1 MASKKITS
9 IHDLLEQY
17 NERIINQ
24 RDKGTSFER
33 LMKSYLELDPLYQDQ
48 FKTVYLWSEWPHK
61 TTGQDYGIDLV
72 AEGLDGEFT
81 AIQCKFYAATYQVQK
96 KDIDSFFNESGKTFT
111 VDGKKRSFA
120 RRIIISTSDNWSEPA
135 EKSLHGQTIPVSRI
149 HVRELEQSPIDWSK
163 FSLDKP
169 EKLSLKEKKKL
180 RPHQQEAIDKV
191 IAGFKEGDRG
201 KLIMACG
208 TGKTFTALKLAEKVT
223 KKEGLVLFLVPSIS
237 LLSQTLREWTAESE
251 TPFHAFAVCSD
262 SKVGKHSEDISKHD
276 LSIPASTD
284 TTSLIKGLERVK
296 KDKKMTV
303 IFSTYQSID
312 VVSQAQKK
320 GLPEFDLIICDEAHR
335 TTGVTLVDKEESH
348 FVKVHEQKFIKGKK
362 RIYMTATPRIFGDA
376 AKTKADEAGAELCS
390 MDDVS
395 LYGPEF
401 HRLGFG
407 KAVSEHLLTDY
418 KVLVLA
424 IDESIIDP
432 KFQKRFA
439 DENQE
444 IQLEDIAKII
454 GCWNG
459 LSKLFV
465 GEEAE
470 VEDRLPMKRAVAFA
484 RAIKDSKQIAS
495 VFQNV
500 VQEYIKKNPQLDN
513 VLNCELAHVDG
524 TFNVLDRNAKL
535 DWLKEEAPENT
546 CRILT
551 NARCLSEGV
560 DVPALDAVLFLN
572 PRDSMVDVVQS
583 VGRIMRKAEG
593 KKYGYV
599 ILPIGIPEGVPPD
612 EALKDNKKY
621 KVVWQVLQALRAHDD
636 RFDAEI
642 NKIDLNK
649 NKSSMIQVIGVGNGE
664 GEEGGDGKKNNQPQ
678 QLAFNLPEIE
688 EWKDAIYAKIVLKC
702 GSRPYWENWAAD
714 VAKIAEKHT
723 KQIQKLLKS
732 DDPKP
737 KKAFEKFLNGIRKNL
752 NPSISETDAIEML
765 SQQLITKPVF
775 DALFE
780 HYKFTEMNPVSQ
792 SMQSVLKVFEA
803 GTMKEDAATLKSFYD
818 SVRMRV
824 RGINN
829 AEARQRVIKELY
841 DRFFNVAFK
850 KMSERLGIVYTPI
863 EVVDFIIQSV
873 EDVMQAEFGKSL
885 SDEGVHIL
893 DPFTGTGTF
902 IVRLL
907 QSGIIKPQDLKR
919 KFESEI
925 HANEIVL
932 LAYYIASVNIEE
944 TYHELTGGEYK
955 PFEGAVLTDTLQ
967 LNEEPAQGSLESA
980 LPENHRRAENQKKK
994 QISIVISNPPYSV
1007 GQTDGNDNN
1016 QNLDYPIVD
1025 QRIADTY
1032 AKSSEAT
1039 LQRNLYDSY
1048 IRSFRWASDRI
1059 GDQGIVGLV
1068 TNGSF
1073 IDSNSADGLRKCLS
1087 NEFAK
1092 IYCFN
1097 LRGNARTQGEDRRK
1111 EKGNVFGEG
1120 SRTPVAITILVKSKK
1135 AISSAE
1141 VYYHDIGDYLT
1152 RDEKL
1157 GIISNF
1163 KTVKN
1168 VPWTGIVPNA
1178 DSDWINHRSP
1188 EFEGFF
1194 SLGDKKERGQSIF
1207 DTYSSGVSTNRDAW
1221 AYNFSADDLSKNM
1234 KATIQFYC
1242 KEKDRISKIV
1252 TERKS
1257 SAALQKVDKLVDS
1270 DPKKISWTR
1279 GLKQTLVRGEH
1290 YSFSMG
1296 MVVESVYRPF
1306 IKEWLYFSKT
1316 FNEVLGQMK
1325 RIYPTGHSKNLTI
1338 MIKGRH
1344 SGHGHLALITDRIS
1358 SLQPDGGQ
1366 QCFPLYCYEVPSE
1379 NETGNL
1385 FYASAKPDKD
1395 GYIKRDAITDF
1406 ALEVFQKNYGDR
1418 KISKE
1423 DLFYY
1428 IYGLLH
1434 SPTYRSKYQNDL
1446 KKMLPRIPFAKD
1458 FWGYSKKGR
1467 ELAEIH
1473 LNYESIEP
1481 FELKEEIK
1489 ESSPKKVKELYRV
1502 NESGMKFP
1510 KVKKEEDRTTI
1521 IFNQFVT
1528 LRGIPESAYEYVVN
1542 GKPAIEWIMER
1553 YAVTTDKDSG
1563 IKNDPNEWSDD
1574 PRYIVDLVKRIVRVS
1589 IETNRIVSELPKFEL
1604 FEEKKS

>member
-1 MASKKITS
+1 MVSHKITS

-17 NERIINQ
+17 NERIVNQ

-48 FKTVYLWSEWPHK
+48 FKTVYLWGEWPHK

-72 AEGLDGEFT
+72 AEGLDGDFT

-96 KDIDSFFNESGKTFT
+96 KDIDSFFNESGKTFV

-223 KKEGLVLFLVPSIS
+223 KKDGLVLFLVPSIS

-251 TPFHAFAVCSD
+251 SPFHAFAVCSD
-262 SKVGKHSEDISKHD
+262 SKVGKHNEDISKHD

-284 TTSLIKGLERVK
+284 TTSLIKGIERVK

-320 GLPEFDLIICDEAHR
+320 GLPEFDLIVCDEAHR

-459 LSKLFV
+459 LSKRFV
-465 GEEAE
+465 GEEAA
-470 VEDRLPMKRAVAFA
+470 VEDRIPMKRAVAFA

-513 VLNCELAHVDG
+513 ILNCELAHVDG

-535 DWLKEEAPENT
+535 DWLKEDAPENT

-599 ILPIGIPEGVPPD
+599 ILPIGIPAGVPPD

-664 GEEGGDGKKNNQPQ
+664 NEEGKGNSNQPQ

-723 KQIQKLLKS
+723 KQIQNLLKS

-737 KKAFEKFLNGIRKNL
+737 KNAFEKFLNGIRRNL

-803 GTMKEDAATLKSFYD
+803 GILKEDAVTLKSFYE

-873 EDVMQAEFGKSL
+873 EDVMQAELGLSL

-919 KFESEI
+919 KFEGEI

-932 LAYYIASVNIEE
+932 LAYYIASLNIEE
-944 TYHELTGGEYK
+944 TYHELTGEDYK
-955 PFEGAVLTDTLQ
+955 PFEGAVLTDTFQ
-967 LNEEPAQGSLESA
+967 LSEAPMQGNFDTA
-980 LPENHRRAENQKKK
+980 LPENHKRVERQKREK
-994 QISIVISNPPYSV
+994 ISVIISNPPYSV
-1007 GQTDGNDNN
+1007 GQTDANDNN
-1016 QNLDYPIVD
+1016 QNLEYAELDKKIRD
-1025 QRIADTY
+1025 SY
-1032 AKSSEAT
+1032 AKESSAT
-1039 LQRNLYDSY
+1039 LKNSLYDSY
-1048 IRSFRWASDRI
+1048 IRGIKWASERI
-1059 GDQGIVGLV
+1059 GENGIIGYV
-1068 TNGSF
+1068 TNGAF

-1087 NEFAK
+1087 KEFSK

-1097 LRGNARTQGEDRRK
+1097 LRGNQRTSGDLSRREGGK
-1111 EKGNVFGEG
+1111 IFGSG
-1120 SRTPVAITILVKSKK
+1120 SRTPVAITIFIKSQ
-1135 AISSAE
+1135 ASSGNSE
-1141 VYYHDIGDYLT
+1141 IYYKDIGDYLS
-1152 RDEKL
+1152 REEKL
-1157 GIISNF
+1157 KIVTEF
-1163 KTVKN
+1163 KSVKSI
-1168 VPWTGIVPNA
+1168 PWIRLIPNS
-1178 DSDWINHRSP
+1178 DGDWINQRSP
-1188 EFEGFF
+1188 EFEGFM
-1194 SLGDKKERGQSIF
+1194 SLSSSDSPNYIFGKQSA
-1207 DTYSSGVSTNRDAW
+1207 GVKTNRDAW
-1221 AYNFSADDLSKNM
+1221 VYRYDEKSLLESVKNQINFYNEQLDKFRSACSKLPAN
-1234 KATIQFYC
+1234 KWPRVEDF
-1242 KEKDRISKIV
+1242 
-1252 TERKS
+1252 
-1257 SAALQKVDKLVDS
+1257 VDS
-1270 DPKKISWTR
+1270 NKTKISWSSTLLPHIKR
-1279 GLKQTLVRGEH
+1279 GREARFSKSHLSVSLYRPYVRQFH
-1290 YSFSMG
+1290 YSDRMFNDRPGHWNSLFPT
-1296 MVVESVYRPF
+1296 ERHKNIFISV
-1306 IKEWLYFSKT
+1306 
-1316 FNEVLGQMK
+1316 
-1325 RIYPTGHSKNLTI
+1325 TGV
-1338 MIKGRH
+1338 G
-1344 SGHGHLALITDRIS
+1344 S
-1358 SLQPDGGQ
+1358 SLNFSCLVSDTKPDYELISKG
-1366 QCFPLYCYEVPSE
+1366 QCFPLYYYEKQGGDE
-1379 NETGNL
+1379 NGDL
-1385 FYASAKPDKD
+1385 FRTKGVSDKD
-1395 GYIKRDAITDF
+1395 GYVKYEAISDV
-1406 ALEVFQKNYGDR
+1406 ALDR
-1418 KISKE
+1418 FLSVYSEKHITKE
-1423 DLFYY
+1423 DVFYY

-1434 SPTYRSKYQNDL
+1434 SPTYKSKYQNDL
-1446 KKMLPRIPFAKD
+1446 KKMLPRIPFAND

-1467 ELAEIH
+1467 ELAEVH

-1481 FELKEEIK
+1481 FNLTEEIK
-1489 ESSPKKVKELYRV
+1489 NGAPKKAKELYRV
-1502 NESGMKFP
+1502 NEAGMKFP
-1510 KVKKEEDRTTI
+1510 KVKKQEDRTTI

-1528 LRGIPESAYEYVVN
+1528 LKGIPESAYEYVVN
-1542 GKPAIEWIMER
+1542 GKSAIEWIMER

-1563 IKNDPNEWSDD
+1563 INNDPNEWSDD

-1589 IETNRIVSELPKFEL
+1589 LETNRIVSELPKFEL
-1604 FEEKKS
+1604 IEEKKS

>member
-1 MASKKITS
+1 MVSAKITS

-17 NERIINQ
+17 NDRIVNQ

-48 FKTVYLWSEWPHK
+48 FKKVYLWGEWPHK

-81 AIQCKFYAATYQVQK
+81 AIQCKFYAASYQVQK

-135 EKSLHGQTIPVSRI
+135 EKSLQGQTIPVSRI

-180 RPHQQEAIDKV
+180 RPHQQEAIGKV

-223 KKEGLVLFLVPSIS
+223 KKEGLILFLVPSIS
-237 LLSQTLREWTAESE
+237 LLSQTLREWSAESE

-284 TTSLIKGLERVK
+284 ATSLIKGLERVK

-599 ILPIGIPEGVPPD
+599 ILPIGIPAGVPPD

-664 GEEGGDGKKNNQPQ
+664 REAGEGKSNQPQ

-737 KKAFEKFLNGIRKNL
+737 KKTFEKFLNGIRKNL

-919 KFESEI
+919 KFASEI

-955 PFEGAVLTDTLQ
+955 PFEGAVLADTFQ
-967 LNEEPAQGSLESA
+967 LTEAPMQGSFDAA
-980 LPENHRRAENQKKK
+980 LPEIHRRVESQKKK
-994 QISIVISNPPYSV
+994 KISVVISNPPYSV
-1007 GQTDGNDNN
+1007 GQTDANDNN
-1016 QNLDYPIVD
+1016 QNLEYPELDSKI
-1025 QRIADTY
+1025 RKSY
-1032 AKSSEAT
+1032 AEESKAT
-1039 LQRNLYDSY
+1039 NKNSLYDSY
-1048 IRSFRWASDRI
+1048 IRGIKWASERI
-1059 GDQGIVGLV
+1059 ADEGVIGFV

-1073 IDSNSADGLRKCLS
+1073 IDSNAADGLRKCLGK
-1087 NEFAK
+1087 EFSK

-1097 LRGNARTQGEDRRK
+1097 LRGNARASGEERRK

-1120 SRTPVAITILVKSKK
+1120 SRTPVAITLLLKSRSNNKSGE
-1135 AISSAE
+1135 IF
-1141 VYYHDIGDYLT
+1141 YYDIGDYLSQS
-1152 RDEKL
+1152 EKL
-1157 GIISNF
+1157 KIVSSF
-1163 KTVKN
+1163 KSIRTIPWVK
-1168 VPWTGIVPNA
+1168 IQPNQ
-1178 DSDWINHRSP
+1178 DGDWINQRTP
-1188 EFEGFF
+1188 EFETF
-1194 SLGDKKERGQSIF
+1194 LSIGEKTEGSARSVF
-1207 DTYSSGVSTNRDAW
+1207 GIYSAGVKTNRDSW
-1221 AYNFSADDLSKNM
+1221 CYNFSAKELGSVM
-1234 KATIQFYC
+1234 SRMIAFYNS
-1242 KEKDRISKIV
+1242 EVSRFESISRTQNAGID
-1252 TERKS
+1252 
-1257 SAALQKVDKLVDS
+1257 VDEFVNN
-1270 DPKKISWTR
+1270 DPQKISWNR
-1279 GLKQTLVRGEH
+1279 SLKADLGRFRK
-1290 YSFSMG
+1290 FSYQE
-1296 MVVESVYRPF
+1296 ESVFTSTYRPYCATN
-1306 IKEWLYFSKT
+1306 LYMNKH
-1316 FNEVLGQMK
+1316 FNDMTY
-1325 RIYPTGHSKNLTI
+1325 RIPKLFPTP
-1338 MIKGRH
+1338 RH
-1344 SGHGHLALITDRIS
+1344 SNIVFSVTGLGITKPFSLLISKRVPDVQLLAN
-1358 SLQPDGGQ
+1358 G
-1366 QCFPLYCYEVPSE
+1366 QCFPLYFYEQAE
-1379 NETGNL
+1379 EHETADMFSDSL
-1385 FYASAKPDKD
+1385 ITDED
-1395 GYIKRDAITDF
+1395 GYIKRHAITDF
-1406 ALEVFQKNYGDR
+1406 ALTKFQAAYSDK
-1418 KISKE
+1418 KVSKE
-1423 DLFYY
+1423 EIFYY

-1434 SPTYRSKYQNDL
+1434 SPIYRSKYQNDL

-1467 ELAEIH
+1467 ELAEVH

-1481 FELKEEIK
+1481 FNLTEEIK
-1489 ESSPKKVKELYRV
+1489 EGAPKKAKELYRV
-1502 NESGMKFP
+1502 NEAGMKFP
-1510 KVKKEEDRTTI
+1510 KAKKEEDRTTI

-1528 LRGIPESAYEYVVN
+1528 LKGIPESAYEYVVN

-1553 YAVTTDKDSG
+1553 YAVTTDRDSG

-1589 IETNRIVSELPKFEL
+1589 LETNRIVSELPKFEL
-1604 FEEKKS
+1604 IEEKKP

>member
-1 MASKKITS
+1 MASKKINS

-17 NERIINQ
+17 NDRIINQ

-48 FKTVYLWSEWPHK
+48 FKAVYLWTEWPHK

-72 AEGLDGEFT
+72 AESHDGEFT
-81 AIQCKFYAATYQVQK
+81 AIQCKFYAASYQVQK
-96 KDIDSFFNESGKTFT
+96 KDIDSFFNESGKTFS
-111 VDGKKRSFA
+111 VGGKKKSFG

-135 EKSLHGQTIPVSRI
+135 EKSLHGQTIPVTRI

-180 RPHQQEAIDKV
+180 RPHQKEAIDKV
-191 IAGFKEGDRG
+191 IAGFKNHDRG

-208 TGKTFTALKLAEKVT
+208 TGKTFTALKLAERVAKNDGV
-223 KKEGLVLFLVPSIS
+223 VLFLVPSIS

-251 TPFHAFAVCSD
+251 SPFHAFAVCSD

-284 TTSLIKGLERVK
+284 TSSLIKGLERVK
-296 KDKKMTV
+296 KDQRMTV

-320 GLPEFDLIICDEAHR
+320 GLPEFDVIICDEAHR
-335 TTGVTLVDKEESH
+335 TTGVTLANKEESH

-362 RIYMTATPRIFGDA
+362 RLYMTATPRIFGDA

-390 MDDVS
+390 MDDVA

-459 LSKLFV
+459 LSKRFV
-465 GEEAE
+465 GEEAA
-470 VEDRLPMKRAVAFA
+470 VEDKIPMKRAVAFA

-500 VQEYIKKNPQLDN
+500 VQEYIKKNPLLEN
-513 VLNCELAHVDG
+513 ILNCELAHVDG

-535 DWLKEEAPENT
+535 DWLKEDAPDNT

-599 ILPIGIPEGVPPD
+599 ILPIGIPAGVPPD

-642 NKIDLNK
+642 NKIELNK
-649 NKSSMIQVIGVGNGE
+649 NRSSMIQVIGVGSGE
-664 GEEGGDGKKNNQPQ
+664 GEDREGKQSKQPH

-714 VAKIAEKHT
+714 VAKIAERHA
-723 KQIQKLLKS
+723 KQIQTILKS

-737 KKAFEKFLNGIRKNL
+737 KKAFDKFLNGIRKNL

-803 GTMKEDAATLKSFYD
+803 GTVKEDAATLKSFYD

-873 EDVMQAEFGKSL
+873 EDLMQTEFRKSL

-907 QSGIIKPQDLKR
+907 QSGILKPKDLRR

-944 TYHELTGGEYK
+944 TYHDITAGTYK
-955 PFEGAVLTDTLQ
+955 TFDGAVLTDTFQ
-967 LNEEPAQGSLESA
+967 LTESPAQGSFAPA
-980 LPENHRRAENQKKK
+980 LPENHERIEQQKRQK
-994 QISIVISNPPYSV
+994 ISVIIGNPPYSV
-1007 GQTDGNDNN
+1007 GQGDANSNN
-1016 QNLDYPIVD
+1016 QNLDYPALDEKIRDSYVK
-1025 QRIADTY
+1025 AST
-1032 AKSSEAT
+1032 AALKNS
-1039 LQRNLYDSY
+1039 LYDSY
-1048 IRSFRWASDRI
+1048 IRSVKWASERVGDEGVI
-1059 GDQGIVGLV
+1059 GFVI
-1068 TNGSF
+1068 NGSF
-1073 IDSNSADGLRKCLS
+1073 IDSDAADGMRKCLAE
-1087 NEFAK
+1087 EFSK
-1092 IYCFN
+1092 IYFFN
-1097 LRGNARTQGEDRRK
+1097 LRGNQRTSGEISRQEGGK
-1111 EKGNVFGEG
+1111 IFGSG
-1120 SRTPVAITILVKSKK
+1120 SRTQVAIVLLIKSGRHIGL
-1135 AISSAE
+1135 AD
-1141 VYYHDIGDYLT
+1141 VYYHDIGDYLS
-1152 RDEKL
+1152 REEKL
-1157 GIISNF
+1157 KIISEF
-1163 KTVKN
+1163 KSFKN
-1168 VPWTGIVPNA
+1168 IPWINITPNNA
-1178 DSDWINHRSP
+1178 GDWINQRSP
-1188 EFEGFF
+1188 EFEGFHMMSQKGDNSRSIF
-1194 SLGDKKERGQSIF
+1194 SL
-1207 DTYSSGVSTNRDAW
+1207 YSSGVKTNRDAW
-1221 AYNFSADDLSKNM
+1221 AYSFSQAGLNANM
-1234 KATIQFYC
+1234 RKMIATYN
-1242 KEKDRISKIV
+1242 S
-1252 TERKS
+1252 ERERYT
-1257 SAALQKVDKLVDS
+1257 ALCRGNDKRRWPQPERVITS
-1270 DPKKISWTR
+1270 DHRSISWS
-1279 GLKQTLVRGEH
+1279 GDLVEALVRGEVGE
-1290 YSFSMG
+1290 YTNQAIRDCQ
-1296 MVVESVYRPF
+1296 YRPF
-1306 IKEWLYFSKT
+1306 SKMNLYYDPLFNNRRGQIPKLFPTPRHQNVLICVGGVVERKGFSVLAT
-1316 FNEVLGQMK
+1316 SEVPDVHLLD
-1325 RIYPTGHSKNLTI
+1325 TG
-1338 MIKGRH
+1338 
-1344 SGHGHLALITDRIS
+1344 
-1358 SLQPDGGQ
+1358 
-1366 QCFPLYCYEVPSE
+1366 QCFPLYLYEKPKKGE
-1379 NETGNL
+1379 NL
-1385 FYASAKPDKD
+1385 DLLLSDLKPDSD
-1395 GYIKRDAITDF
+1395 GYVKYDAITNF
-1406 ALEVFQKNYGDR
+1406 ALQEFRTTYGDQM
-1418 KISKE
+1418 ITKE
-1423 DLFYY
+1423 DIFYY
-1428 IYGLLH
+1428 VYGLLH
-1434 SPTYRSKYQNDL
+1434 SSTYRNRYQHDL
-1446 KKMLPRIPFAKD
+1446 KKMLPRIPMVQN
-1458 FWGYSKKGR
+1458 FWAYSSKGR
-1467 ELAEIH
+1467 ELANLHIS
-1473 LNYESIEP
+1473 YESVEP
-1481 FELKEEIK
+1481 FELDEEIK
-1489 ESSPKKVKELYRV
+1489 EGSPKKVKELYRV
-1502 NESGMKFP
+1502 NEAGMKFP
-1510 KVKKEEDRTTI
+1510 KVKKQEDRTTI
-1521 IFNQFVT
+1521 ILNQFVT
-1528 LRGIPESAYEYVVN
+1528 LKGIPESAYDYVVN

-1563 IKNDPNEWSDD
+1563 IRNDPNEWSDD

-1589 IETNRIVSELPKFEL
+1589 LETNRLVSELPKFEL
-1604 FEEKKS
+1604 LEDKRS

>member
-1 MASKKITS
+1 MTSKKTNS
-9 IHDLLEQY
+9 IHELLDQY
-17 NERIINQ
+17 SARITNN
-24 RDKGTSFER
+24 RDKGTIFER

-48 FKTVYLWSEWPHK
+48 FKTVYLWREWPHK
-61 TTGQDYGIDLV
+61 ITSQDYGIDLV

-111 VDGKKRSFA
+111 VNGKKKSFV

-284 TTSLIKGLERVK
+284 TTSLIKGFGRVK

-303 IFSTYQSID
+303 IFSTYQSIN

-320 GLPEFDLIICDEAHR
+320 GLPEFDLIVCDEAHR

-362 RIYMTATPRIFGDA
+362 RIYMTATPRIFADA
-376 AKTKADEAGAELCS
+376 VKTKADEAGAELCS
-390 MDDVS
+390 MDDTS

-484 RAIKDSKQIAS
+484 RAIKDSKQIVS

-535 DWLKEEAPENT
+535 DWLKEETLENT

-599 ILPIGIPEGVPPD
+599 ILPIGIPAGVPPD

-664 GEEGGDGKKNNQPQ
+664 EGGDSKKNNQPQ

-732 DDPKP
+732 DDIKP

-803 GTMKEDAATLKSFYD
+803 GTMKEDAATLKSFYE

-919 KFESEI
+919 KFASEI

-944 TYHELTGGEYK
+944 TYHELTGEEYK
-955 PFEGAVLTDTLQ
+955 PFEGAVLTDTFQ
-967 LNEEPAQGSLESA
+967 LNEVPVQGA
-980 LPENHRRAENQKKK
+980 LDVSMPENNARIERQKS
-994 QISIVISNPPYSV
+994 QSMTIVISNPPYFSK
-1007 GQTDGNDNN
+1007 QDSQNDDNSSLDYI
-1016 QNLDYPIVD
+1016 NLDGLID
-1025 QRIADTY
+1025 SHY
-1032 AKSSEAT
+1032 AKDSTASNKK
-1039 LQRNLYDSY
+1039 NLYDSY
-1048 IRSFRWASDRI
+1048 IRAIRWATERVEKNGVI
-1059 GDQGIVGLV
+1059 GFI
-1068 TNGSF
+1068 TNASF
-1073 IDSNSADGLRKCLS
+1073 LTANNMDGLRLS
-1087 NEFAK
+1087 LSKEFSK
-1092 IYCFN
+1092 IYCIN
-1097 LRGNARTQGEDRRK
+1097 LRGDQRTSGELSKREGGK
-1111 EKGNVFGEG
+1111 IFGSG
-1120 SRTPVAITILVKSKK
+1120 SRTPAAITLFVKRDHSNGPCE
-1135 AISSAE
+1135 IF
-1141 VYYHDIGDYLT
+1141 YHDIGEYLS
-1152 RDEKL
+1152 REGKL
-1157 GIISNF
+1157 QIISNF
-1163 KTVKN
+1163 GSIKSVN
-1168 VPWTGIVPNA
+1168 WNRIEPN
-1178 DSDWINHRSP
+1178 SSGDWLNQRD
-1188 EFEGFF
+1188 EGFSEF
-1194 SLGDKKERGQSIF
+1194 LPVSAEQSEHEIFALRSLGVG
-1207 DTYSSGVSTNRDAW
+1207 TNRDAW
-1221 AYNFSADDLSKNM
+1221 AYSFGLNSLIEKMSKMTDAYNLEVKKIKAEKRRGKTLDDETVK
-1234 KATIQFYC
+1234 
-1242 KEKDRISKIV
+1242 
-1252 TERKS
+1252 
-1257 SAALQKVDKLVDS
+1257 KLVTLD
-1270 DPKKISWTR
+1270 KKLISWSSSLLQDAR
-1279 GLKQTLVRGEH
+1279 REKIAI
-1290 YSFSMG
+1290 FD
-1296 MVVESVYRPF
+1296 ESRITQALYRPF
-1306 IKEWLYFSKT
+1306 TKEHLYFDELMNHRT
-1316 FNEVLGQMK
+1316 GQMFK
-1325 RIYPTGHSKNLTI
+1325 IKPTPNHENYLIAVTGIGAKQPFS
-1338 MIKGRH
+1338 
-1344 SGHGHLALITDRIS
+1344 ALMCNSITD
-1358 SLQPDGGQ
+1358 LQLLGNGQ
-1366 QCFPLYCYEVPSE
+1366 CLPLYTYEPVGDHQ
-1379 NETGNL
+1379 NVDL
-1385 FYASAKPDKD
+1385 FEDQNCP
-1395 GYIKRDAITDF
+1395 IKSGFRRHQTITDF
-1406 ALEVFQKNYGDR
+1406 SLNSFRRVYVDE

-1423 DLFYY
+1423 HIFYY

-1434 SPTYRSKYQNDL
+1434 SPTYRSMYQNDL

-1467 ELAEIH
+1467 ELASIH
-1473 LNYESIEP
+1473 LNYESIQP
-1481 FELKEEIK
+1481 FELIEEIK
-1489 ESSPKKVKELYRV
+1489 EGAPKKANELYRV
-1502 NESGMKFP
+1502 NEAGMKFP
-1510 KVKKEEDRTTI
+1510 KVKKQEDRTTV

-1528 LRGIPESAYEYVVN
+1528 LKGIPESAYEYVVN

-1563 IKNDPNEWSDD
+1563 IKNDPNEWSDE
-1574 PRYIVDLVKRIVRVS
+1574 PRYIVDLVKRIVCVS
-1589 IETNRIVSELPKFEL
+1589 LETNRIVSELPKFEL
-1604 FEEKKS
+1604 IEEKKS

>member
-17 NERIINQ
+17 NERIVNQ

-191 IAGFKEGDRG
+191 IAGFKEDDRG

-223 KKEGLVLFLVPSIS
+223 KKKEGLVLFLVPSIS

-284 TTSLIKGLERVK
+284 TTSLIRGLERVK

-599 ILPIGIPEGVPPD
+599 ILPIGIPAGVPPD

-664 GEEGGDGKKNNQPQ
+664 GEDGGDGKKNNQPQ

-919 KFESEI
+919 KFASEI

-955 PFEGAVLTDTLQ
+955 PFEGTVLTDTFQ
-967 LNEEPAQGSLESA
+967 LNEVPMQGSFDAA
-980 LPENHRRAENQKKK
+980 LPEIHRRVESQKKK
-994 QISIVISNPPYSV
+994 EISVVISNPPYSA
-1007 GQTDGNDNN
+1007 GQTDANDNN
-1016 QNLDYPIVD
+1016 QNLEYPELDSKI
-1025 QRIADTY
+1025 RKSY
-1032 AKSSEAT
+1032 AEESKAT
-1039 LQRNLYDSY
+1039 NKNSLYDSY
-1048 IRSFRWASDRI
+1048 IRGIKWASDRI
-1059 GDQGIVGLV
+1059 ADEGVIGFV

-1073 IDSNSADGLRKCLS
+1073 IDSNAADGLRKCLGK
-1087 NEFAK
+1087 EFSK

-1097 LRGNARTQGEDRRK
+1097 LRGNARTSGEDRRK

-1120 SRTPVAITILVKSKK
+1120 SRTPVAITIFIKSKSVDSNSE
-1135 AISSAE
+1135 I
-1141 VYYHDIGDYLT
+1141 YYHDIGDYLS
-1152 RDEKL
+1152 REEKL
-1157 GIISNF
+1157 RIVSEF
-1163 KTVKN
+1163 KSIKSI
-1168 VPWTGIVPNA
+1168 PWIRLAPNS
-1178 DSDWINHRSP
+1178 DGDWINQRNP
-1188 EFEGFF
+1188 EFDRFLN
-1194 SLGDKKERGQSIF
+1194 LGDKDSSQNDSIF
-1207 DTYSSGVSTNRDAW
+1207 CLYTRGVQTSCDAWVFNYSYKSLIENMSAFISFFNGERSRYSS
-1221 AYNFSADDLSKNM
+1221 SKS
-1234 KATIQFYC
+1234 
-1242 KEKDRISKIV
+1242 R
-1252 TERKS
+1252 
-1257 SAALQKVDKLVDS
+1257 ALPEDFVDKN
-1270 DPKKISWTR
+1270 PKKISWNRELFKEIAKNREITFDKKNIR
-1279 GLKQTLVRGEH
+1279 T
-1290 YSFSMG
+1290 SA
-1296 MVVESVYRPF
+1296 YRPF
-1306 IKEWLYFSKT
+1306 TKMHLYFQNKVNNMIYLLAQVFPTSKTKNLYFS
-1316 FNEVLGQMK
+1316 
-1325 RIYPTGHSKNLTI
+1325 ITGIGSAKPF
-1338 MIKGRH
+1338 
-1344 SGHGHLALITDRIS
+1344 SCLISDT
-1358 SLQPDGGQ
+1358 QPDLELISKG
-1366 QCFPLYCYEVPSE
+1366 QCFPLFFFEKP
-1379 NETGNL
+1379 ETGET
-1385 FYASAKPDKD
+1385 PDFFRSTATADID
-1395 GYIKRDAITDF
+1395 GYIKRDSINDL
-1406 ALEVFQKNYGDR
+1406 ALDQFQATYADK

-1423 DLFYY
+1423 DIFYY

-1467 ELAEIH
+1467 ELADIH

-1481 FELKEEIK
+1481 FDLIEEIK
-1489 ESSPKKVKELYRV
+1489 EGSPQKAKDLYRV
-1502 NESGMKFP
+1502 NEAGMKFP
-1510 KVKKEEDRTTI
+1510 KVKKEEDRTSI
-1521 IFNQFVT
+1521 IFNQFLT
-1528 LRGIPESAYEYVVN
+1528 LKGIPDSAYEYVVN
-1542 GKPAIEWIMER
+1542 GKSAIEWIMER

-1589 IETNRIVSELPKFEL
+1589 LETNRIVSELPKFEL
-1604 FEEKKS
+1604 IEEKKS

>member
-17 NERIINQ
+17 NERIVNQ

-81 AIQCKFYAATYQVQK
+81 AIQCKFYAPTYQVQK

-111 VDGKKRSFA
+111 VNGKKRSFA

-599 ILPIGIPEGVPPD
+599 ILPIGIPAGVPPD

-649 NKSSMIQVIGVGNGE
+649 NKSSMIQVIGVGNGD
-664 GEEGGDGKKNNQPQ
+664 GEEGGDGKKNSQPQ

-919 KFESEI
+919 KFASEI

-955 PFEGAVLTDTLQ
+955 PFEGTVLTDTFQ
-967 LNEEPAQGSLESA
+967 LNEAPMQGSFDAA
-980 LPENHRRAENQKKK
+980 LPEIHLRVESQKKK
-994 QISIVISNPPYSV
+994 KISVVISNPPYSV
-1007 GQTDGNDNN
+1007 GQTDANDNN
-1016 QNLDYPIVD
+1016 QNLEYPELDSKI
-1025 QRIADTY
+1025 RKSY
-1032 AKSSEAT
+1032 AEESKAT
-1039 LQRNLYDSY
+1039 NKNSLYDSY
-1048 IRSFRWASDRI
+1048 IRGIKWASERI
-1059 GDQGIVGLV
+1059 ADEGVIGFV

-1073 IDSNSADGLRKCLS
+1073 IDSNAADGLRKCLGR
-1087 NEFAK
+1087 EFSK

-1097 LRGNARTQGEDRRK
+1097 LRGNARTSGEERRK

-1120 SRTPVAITILVKSKK
+1120 SRTPVAITILIKNKSTNSN
-1135 AISSAE
+1135 ADI
-1141 VYYHDIGDYLT
+1141 YYHDIGDYLS
-1152 RDEKL
+1152 REEKL
-1157 GIISNF
+1157 RVVSGF
-1163 KTVKN
+1163 KSTASM
-1168 VPWTGIVPNA
+1168 PWRKLQPNENG
-1178 DSDWINHRSP
+1178 DWINQRNQ
-1188 EFEGFF
+1188 EFDAFIPI
-1194 SLGDKKERGQSIF
+1194 GDKASDNEAEVFK
-1207 DTYSSGVSTNRDAW
+1207 TYSRGVSTSRDAW
-1221 AYNFSADDLSKNM
+1221 CYNFSATSLKVSISQ
-1234 KATIQFYC
+1234 TIQFYNSEVTRLTQQM
-1242 KEKDRISKIV
+1242 KKAKAKIDLD
-1252 TERKS
+1252 EF
-1257 SAALQKVDKLVDS
+1257 VDN
-1270 DPKKISWTR
+1270 DPKKISWNR
-1279 GLKQTLVRGEH
+1279 GLKGDLGRLRKFEYQQSSEFTG
-1290 YSFSMG
+1290 
-1296 MVVESVYRPF
+1296 VYRPF
-1306 IKEWLYFSKT
+1306 CKSNLYLNKHFNDMVYQIPKLFPTPRHQNLMICVTGVGVTKPFSTLIADDVPDIQLLANGQGFPMYYYEKT
-1316 FNEVLGQMK
+1316 EAQN
-1325 RIYPTGHSKNLTI
+1325 T
-1338 MIKGRH
+1338 
-1344 SGHGHLALITDRIS
+1344 TDMFDSAS
-1358 SLQPDGGQ
+1358 SPD
-1366 QCFPLYCYEVPSE
+1366 E
-1379 NETGNL
+1379 
-1385 FYASAKPDKD
+1385 D
-1395 GYIKRDAITDF
+1395 GYIKREAITDF
-1406 ALEVFQKNYGDR
+1406 ALEGFENVYGDA

-1423 DLFYY
+1423 DIFYY

-1434 SPTYRSKYQNDL
+1434 SPTYRNKYQNDL

-1467 ELAEIH
+1467 ELADIH

-1481 FELKEEIK
+1481 FDLTEEIK
-1489 ESSPKKVKELYRV
+1489 EGAPKKAKELYRV
-1502 NESGMKFP
+1502 NEAGMKFP
-1510 KVKKEEDRTTI
+1510 KIKKQEDRTTI

-1528 LRGIPESAYEYVVN
+1528 LKGIPESAYEYVVN

-1589 IETNRIVSELPKFEL
+1589 LETNRIVIELPKFEL
-1604 FEEKKS
+1604 IEDKKS

>member
-1 MASKKITS
+1 MALPKITS

-17 NERIINQ
+17 NDRIVNQ

-48 FKTVYLWSEWPHK
+48 FKKVYLWGEWPHK

-72 AEGLDGEFT
+72 AEGIDGEFT

-149 HVRELEQSPIDWSK
+149 HVRELEQSPVDWSK

-180 RPHQQEAIDKV
+180 RPHQQEAIEKV

-320 GLPEFDLIICDEAHR
+320 GVPEFDLIICDEAHR

-599 ILPIGIPEGVPPD
+599 ILPIGIPAGVPPD

-664 GEEGGDGKKNNQPQ
+664 GEEGDDGKKNNQPQ

-723 KQIQKLLKS
+723 KQIQNLLKS

-737 KKAFEKFLNGIRKNL
+737 KKAFENFLNGIRKNL

-919 KFESEI
+919 KFGSEI

-944 TYHELTGGEYK
+944 TYHELTGGEYR
-955 PFEGAVLTDTLQ
+955 PFEGTVLTDTYQ
-967 LNEEPAQGSLESA
+967 LTEAPMQGSFDA
-980 LPENHRRAENQKKK
+980 VLPENHKRVEKQKKNN
-994 QISIVISNPPYSV
+994 ISVIISNPPYSV
-1007 GQTDGNDNN
+1007 GQTDANDNN
-1016 QNLDYPIVD
+1016 QNLEY
-1025 QRIADTY
+1025 ADLDSKIRSSY
-1032 AKSSEAT
+1032 AIESKAT
-1039 LQRNLYDSY
+1039 NKNSLYDSY
-1048 IRSFRWASDRI
+1048 IRGIKWASERI
-1059 GDQGIVGLV
+1059 GDEGVIGFV

-1073 IDSNSADGLRKCLS
+1073 IDSNVADGLRKCLGRDFS
-1087 NEFAK
+1087 K
-1092 IYCFN
+1092 IYCLN
-1097 LRGNARTQGEDRRK
+1097 LRGNQRTSGELSRQEGGK
-1111 EKGNVFGEG
+1111 IFGSG
-1120 SRTPVAITILVKSKK
+1120 SRTPVAVTLFVRSKTK
-1135 AISSAE
+1135 QNKVEI
-1141 VYYHDIGDYLT
+1141 YYHDIGDYLS
-1152 RDEKL
+1152 REEKL
-1157 GIISNF
+1157 RMVSEF
-1163 KTVKN
+1163 RSVKSI
-1168 VPWTGIVPNA
+1168 PWARLVPNS
-1178 DSDWINHRSP
+1178 DGDWINQRNP
-1188 EFEGFF
+1188 EFESFLPMAEETSQDIF
-1194 SLGDKKERGQSIF
+1194 VARTRGLE
-1207 DTYSSGVSTNRDAW
+1207 TTRDAW
-1221 AYNFSADDLSKNM
+1221 VYNFDKKHLASTVEG
-1234 KATIQFYC
+1234 TISFYN
-1242 KEKDRISKIV
+1242 KEVSR
-1252 TERKS
+1252 
-1257 SAALQKVDKLVDS
+1257 LQKLSSSERTSKKFDLDEFVNKDKT
-1270 DPKKISWTR
+1270 KISWSSSLLAD
-1279 GLKQTLVRGEH
+1279 LKREKQAKFEAKHLVTAL
-1290 YSFSMG
+1290 
-1296 MVVESVYRPF
+1296 YRPF
-1306 IKEWLYFSKT
+1306 TLSNVYFDDMLNHRTGKWSNIFPTPTHKNRVFSLTGLGVTKT
-1316 FNEVLGQMK
+1316 FSLVMTDKIPDIQL
-1325 RIYPTGHSKNLTI
+1325 
-1338 MIKGRH
+1338 
-1344 SGHGHLALITDRIS
+1344 LAN
-1358 SLQPDGGQ
+1358 G
-1366 QCFPLYCYEVPSE
+1366 QCFPLYIYDNTEQEQTKDMFSE
-1379 NETGNL
+1379 ESL
-1385 FYASAKPDKD
+1385 PDKS
-1395 GYIKRDAITDF
+1395 GYTRRNALTDSCLTRF
-1406 ALEVFQKNYGDR
+1406 HSSYGDT
-1418 KISKE
+1418 KIAKE
-1423 DLFYY
+1423 DIFYY

-1446 KKMLPRIPFAKD
+1446 KKMLPRIPFVKD
-1458 FWGYSKKGR
+1458 FWGYSKRGR
-1467 ELAEIH
+1467 ELAEAH

-1481 FELKEEIK
+1481 FDLTEEIK
-1489 ESSPKKVKELYRV
+1489 EGAPKKTKELYRV
-1502 NESGMKFP
+1502 NEAGMKFP
-1510 KVKKEEDRTTI
+1510 KVKKQEDRTTI
-1521 IFNQFVT
+1521 MFNQFVT
-1528 LRGIPESAYEYVVN
+1528 LKGIPESAYEYVVN

-1589 IETNRIVSELPKFEL
+1589 LETNRIVSELPKFEL
-1604 FEEKKS
+1604 IEEKKS

>member
-17 NERIINQ
+17 NERIVNQ

-599 ILPIGIPEGVPPD
+599 ILPIGIPAGVPPD

-902 IVRLL
+902 IVRLI

-919 KFESEI
+919 KFQNEI

-955 PFEGAVLTDTLQ
+955 PFEGAALTDTFQ
-967 LNEEPAQGSLESA
+967 LAEVPTQGTFDAA
-980 LPENHRRAENQKKK
+980 LPDNHKRVERQKAQK
-994 QISIVISNPPYSV
+994 ISVVISNPPYSAKQDSV
-1007 GQTDGNDNN
+1007 NENN
-1016 QNLDYPIVD
+1016 KNISYPALDE
-1025 QRIADTY
+1025 RIRGSYVNETEY
-1032 AKSSEAT
+1032 TGKTSI
-1039 LQRNLYDSY
+1039 YDSY
-1048 IRSFRWASDRI
+1048 IRGFRWASDRI
-1059 GDQGIVGLV
+1059 AQNGVIGFV
-1068 TNGSF
+1068 TNGAF
-1073 IDSNSADGLRKCLS
+1073 IDSNSADGLRKCLGK
-1087 NEFAK
+1087 EFSK

-1097 LRGNARTQGEDRRK
+1097 LRGNARTSGEDRRK

-1120 SRTPVAITILVKSKK
+1120 SRTPVAITILVRSDNHKGP
-1135 AISSAE
+1135 AE
-1141 VYYHDIGDYLT
+1141 IYYHDIGDYLS

-1157 GIISNF
+1157 RIVSDL
-1163 KTVKN
+1163 KSLKN
-1168 VPWTGIVPNA
+1168 VSWNRLSPNLKG
-1178 DSDWINHRSP
+1178 DWINQRSTDFG
-1188 EFEGFF
+1188 EFIE
-1194 SLGDKKERGQSIF
+1194 LGDKNSDARTSLF
-1207 DTYSSGVSTNRDAW
+1207 LTYSKGVQTGRDSW
-1221 AYNFSADDLSKNM
+1221 CVNFS
-1234 KATIQFYC
+1234 
-1242 KEKDRISKIV
+1242 
-1252 TERKS
+1252 
-1257 SAALQKVDKLVDS
+1257 S
-1270 DPKKISWTR
+1270 D
-1279 GLKQTLVRGEH
+1279 GLKQNTKRMVDFFNSESDRYKIYRKKSNDENVDAFVDDNKKNISWDSKLKSAVS
-1290 YSFSMG
+1290 SFKIIQHEPQKIRE
-1296 MVVESVYRPF
+1296 VLYRPYT
-1306 IKEWLYFSKT
+1306 KEYIFYDKH
-1316 FNEVLGQMK
+1316 FNWSSYQLPK
-1325 RIYPTGHSKNLTI
+1325 IYPSQKHPNLTI
-1338 MIKGRH
+1338 AITGIGSKKAF
-1344 SGHGHLALITDRIS
+1344 SALLTNVLPDIQLLANC
-1358 SLQPDGGQ
+1358 
-1366 QCFPLYCYEVPSE
+1366 QCFPLYIYEEQTKNE
-1379 NETGNL
+1379 NQSL
-1385 FYASAKPDKD
+1385 FEDFADVVID
-1395 GYIKRDAITDF
+1395 GVRRQDAITGSS
-1406 ALEVFQKNYGDR
+1406 LQRFQDAYSDDTLKN
-1418 KISKE
+1418 E
-1423 DLFYY
+1423 DIFYY
-1428 IYGLLH
+1428 VYGLLH
-1434 SPTYRSKYQNDL
+1434 SQTYRDRYQNDL

-1473 LNYESIEP
+1473 LKYETIEP
-1481 FELKEEIK
+1481 FKLTEEIK
-1489 ESSPKKVKELYRV
+1489 EGSPKKAKELYRV
-1502 NESGMKFP
+1502 NEAGMKFL

-1528 LRGIPESAYEYVVN
+1528 LKGIPESTYEYVVN
-1542 GKPAIEWIMER
+1542 GKSAIEWIMER

-1563 IKNDPNEWSDD
+1563 IKNDPNEWSED

-1589 IETNRIVSELPKFEL
+1589 LETNRIVSELPKFEL
-1604 FEEKKS
+1604 IEEEKS

>member
-1 MASKKITS
+1 MVSAKITS

-17 NERIINQ
+17 NDRIVNQ

-48 FKTVYLWSEWPHK
+48 FKKVYLWGEWPHK

-111 VDGKKRSFA
+111 VDGTKRSFA

-169 EKLSLKEKKKL
+169 DKLSLKGKKKL

-223 KKEGLVLFLVPSIS
+223 KKEGLILFLVPSIS

-320 GLPEFDLIICDEAHR
+320 GLPEFDLIVCDEAHR

-599 ILPIGIPEGVPPD
+599 ILPIGIPAGVPPD

-664 GEEGGDGKKNNQPQ
+664 GEAGEGKSNQPQ

-873 EDVMQAEFGKSL
+873 EDVTQAEFGKSL

-907 QSGIIKPQDLKR
+907 QSGIIKPRDLKR
-919 KFESEI
+919 KFASEI

-944 TYHELTGGEYK
+944 TYHELTGGEYRL
-955 PFEGAVLTDTLQ
+955 FEGTVLTDTFQ
-967 LNEEPAQGSLESA
+967 LNEVSMQGSFDAA
-980 LPENHRRAENQKKK
+980 LPENHRRVESQKKK
-994 QISIVISNPPYSV
+994 KISVIISNPPYSV
-1007 GQTDGNDNN
+1007 GQTDANDNN
-1016 QNLDYPIVD
+1016 QNLEYPELDSKI
-1025 QRIADTY
+1025 RKSY
-1032 AKSSEAT
+1032 AEESKAT
-1039 LQRNLYDSY
+1039 NKNSLYDSY
-1048 IRSFRWASDRI
+1048 IRAIKWASERI
-1059 GDQGIVGLV
+1059 GEEGVIGFV

-1073 IDSNSADGLRKCLS
+1073 IDSNVADGLRKCFGK
-1087 NEFAK
+1087 EFSK

-1097 LRGNARTQGEDRRK
+1097 LRGNARTSGEDRRK

-1120 SRTPVAITILVKSKK
+1120 SRTPVAITILIKSK
-1135 AISSAE
+1135 ALAYSSE
-1141 VYYHDIGDYLT
+1141 IYYHDIGDYLS
-1152 RDEKL
+1152 REEKL
-1157 GIISNF
+1157 RIVSEF
-1163 KTVKN
+1163 KSVKSI
-1168 VPWTGIVPNA
+1168 PWIRLAPNT
-1178 DSDWINHRSP
+1178 DGDWINQRNP
-1188 EFEGFF
+1188 EFESFQPLSEETSQDIF
-1194 SLGDKKERGQSIF
+1194 VVRTRGLE
-1207 DTYSSGVSTNRDAW
+1207 TTRDAW
-1221 AYNFSADDLSKNM
+1221 VYNFDKEHLASTVEGTIVFYNKEVSRFQKLSLAERTSKKFDLDEFLN
-1234 KATIQFYC
+1234 
-1242 KEKDRISKIV
+1242 KDK
-1252 TERKS
+1252 T
-1257 SAALQKVDKLVDS
+1257 
-1270 DPKKISWTR
+1270 KISWSSSLIAD
-1279 GLKQTLVRGEH
+1279 LKREKHTKFETKHIVTAL
-1290 YSFSMG
+1290 
-1296 MVVESVYRPF
+1296 YRPF
-1306 IKEWLYFSKT
+1306 TQSNVYFDEIMNHRTGKWSNIFPTPTHKNRAFSLTGLGVTKAFSLVMTDKIPDIQLLANGQCYPLYIYENSEQERTKDM
-1316 FNEVLGQMK
+1316 FNEEGL
-1325 RIYPTGHSKNLTI
+1325 
-1338 MIKGRH
+1338 
-1344 SGHGHLALITDRIS
+1344 
-1358 SLQPDGGQ
+1358 
-1366 QCFPLYCYEVPSE
+1366 
-1379 NETGNL
+1379 
-1385 FYASAKPDKD
+1385 PDKS
-1395 GYIKRDAITDF
+1395 GYVRREALTDSCLVRF
-1406 ALEVFQKNYGDR
+1406 HSSYGDT

-1423 DLFYY
+1423 DIFHY

-1481 FELKEEIK
+1481 FELVEEIK
-1489 ESSPKKVKELYRV
+1489 EGAPKKAKDLYRV
-1502 NESGMKFP
+1502 NETGMRFP
-1510 KVKKEEDRTTI
+1510 KVKRQEDRTTI
-1521 IFNQFVT
+1521 IFNQYVT
-1528 LRGIPESAYEYVVN
+1528 LKAIPESAYEYIVN

-1553 YAVTTDKDSG
+1553 YAVTTDRDSG

-1574 PRYIVDLVKRIVRVS
+1574 PRHIVDLVKRIVRVS
-1589 IETNRIVSELPKFEL
+1589 LETNRIVSELPKFKL
-1604 FEEKKS
+1604 IEEKKP

>member
-1 MASKKITS
+1 MASKKINT

-17 NERIINQ
+17 NDRIINQ
-24 RDKGTSFER
+24 RDKGTSFEI
-33 LMKSYLELDPLYQDQ
+33 LMKSYLELDPLYKDQ
-48 FKTVYLWSEWPHK
+48 FKSVCLWGEWPYK

-72 AEGLDGEFT
+72 AEGIDGEFT
-81 AIQCKFYAATYQVQK
+81 AIQCKFYAASYQVQK

-111 VDGKKRSFA
+111 VNGKKKSFA

-135 EKSLHGQTIPVSRI
+135 EKSLHGQTIPVIRI

-180 RPHQQEAIDKV
+180 RPHQQEAIEKV
-191 IAGFKEGDRG
+191 TNGFKEHDRG

-223 KKEGLVLFLVPSIS
+223 KKEGIVLFLVPSIS

-320 GLPEFDLIICDEAHR
+320 GLSEFDLIVCDEAHR

-459 LSKLFV
+459 LSKRFV
-465 GEEAE
+465 GEEAA
-470 VEDRLPMKRAVAFA
+470 VEDKQPMKRAVAFA

-500 VQEYIKKNPQLDN
+500 AQEYIKKNPQLDN
-513 VLNCELAHVDG
+513 ILNCELAHVDG

-535 DWLKEEAPENT
+535 DWLKEDAPDNT

-583 VGRIMRKAEG
+583 VGRIMRKADG

-599 ILPIGIPEGVPPD
+599 ILPIGIPAGVPPD

-642 NKIDLNK
+642 NKIDLN
-649 NKSSMIQVIGVGNGE
+649 NNRSSMIQVIGVGGGETVDGE
-664 GEEGGDGKKNNQPQ
+664 GNKNNQPQ
-678 QLAFNLPEIE
+678 QLAFNLPEVE

-714 VAKIAEKHT
+714 VAKIADKHT

-732 DDPKP
+732 NDPKP

-780 HYKFTEMNPVSQ
+780 HYKFTESNPVSQ
-792 SMQSVLKVFEA
+792 SIQSVLKVLESGMA
-803 GTMKEDAATLKSFYD
+803 DEDTKMLKSFYD

-841 DRFFNVAFK
+841 ERFFYNAFR

-863 EVVDFIIQSV
+863 EVVDFIIKSV

-885 SDEGVHIL
+885 SDKDVHIL

-907 QSGIIKPQDLKR
+907 QSGIIRPEELKR
-919 KFESEI
+919 KLFSEI

-932 LAYYIASVNIEE
+932 LAYYIASINIEE
-944 TYHELTGGEYK
+944 TYHEIMNGEYV
-955 PFEGAVLTDTLQ
+955 PFDGAVLTDTFQ
-967 LNEEPAQGSLESA
+967 LNEAQAQGTFESA
-980 LPENHRRAENQKKK
+980 LPEIHKRVERQKQQK
-994 QISIVISNPPYSV
+994 ISVIISNPPYSA
-1007 GQTDGNDNN
+1007 QQDSENDNN
-1016 QNLDYPIVD
+1016 KNIDYPQLD
-1025 QRIADTY
+1025 GRISATY
-1032 AKSSEAT
+1032 VAESNAKLNKNS
-1039 LQRNLYDSY
+1039 YDSY
-1048 IRSFRWASDRI
+1048 NRAFRWASDRI
-1059 GDQGIVGLV
+1059 GDEGVVGFV

-1073 IDSNSADGLRKCLS
+1073 IGANNMDGLRKCLEK
-1087 NEFAK
+1087 EFSK

-1097 LRGNARTQGEDRRK
+1097 LRGNARTQGEERRK

-1120 SRTPVAITILVKSKK
+1120 SRTLVAITILLKNK
-1135 AISSAE
+1135 AHKGAAE
-1141 VYYHDIGDYLT
+1141 IYYYDIGDYLS
-1152 RDEKL
+1152 REEKL
-1157 GIISNF
+1157 KIVSDF
-1163 KTVKN
+1163 KSINAMTWSKI
-1168 VPWTGIVPNA
+1168 TPN
-1178 DSDWINHRSP
+1178 DEGDWINHRSLDFASFLP
-1188 EFEGFF
+1188 MAADTAE
-1194 SLGDKKERGQSIF
+1194 SLF
-1207 DTYSSGVSTNRDAW
+1207 ANPLPGVNTARDAW
-1221 AYNFSADDLSKNM
+1221 VVNFGTGSLIKNVRKTISFYNDQVDQVSKHFR
-1234 KATIQFYC
+1234 KSGK
-1242 KEKDRISKIV
+1242 KEKPENV
-1252 TERKS
+1252 
-1257 SAALQKVDKLVDS
+1257 VDKD
-1270 DPKKISWTR
+1270 KTQISWSSNLLSAVANGIKSTFDDHKIR
-1279 GLKQTLVRGEH
+1279 VSG
-1290 YSFSMG
+1290 
-1296 MVVESVYRPF
+1296 YRPF
-1306 IKEWLYFSKT
+1306 TKENLYYDQLLNTRPSRWASVLPTSEYQNITLVVTGIGAGKAFSAIMT
-1316 FNEVLGQMK
+1316 DTIPAYHMLD
-1325 RIYPTGHSKNLTI
+1325 TG
-1338 MIKGRH
+1338 
-1344 SGHGHLALITDRIS
+1344 
-1358 SLQPDGGQ
+1358 
-1366 QCFPLYCYEVPSE
+1366 QCFPLHYFEKPEAEHTADFFDTKS
-1379 NETGNL
+1379 
-1385 FYASAKPDKD
+1385 KPDKN
-1395 GYIKRDAITDF
+1395 GYVRSDNITDF
-1406 ALEVFQKNYGDR
+1406 ALQKFQNIYSDD
-1418 KISKE
+1418 KIKKE
-1423 DLFYY
+1423 DIFYY

-1434 SPTYRSKYQNDL
+1434 SPAYRSKYQNDL
-1446 KKMLPRIPFAKD
+1446 KKMLPRIPFTKD
-1458 FWGYSKKGR
+1458 FWGYSKKGC
-1467 ELAEIH
+1467 ELAKLH
-1473 LNYESIEP
+1473 LNYESAAL
-1481 FELKEEIK
+1481 FNLKEELK
-1489 ESSPKKVKELYRV
+1489 DGSPKKAKDLYRV
-1502 NESGMKFP
+1502 NEAGMTFP
-1510 KVKKEEDRTTI
+1510 KIQKQEDRTTI
-1521 IFNQFVT
+1521 IYNQFVT
-1528 LRGIPESAYEYVVN
+1528 LTGIPESAYDYVVN
-1542 GKPAIEWIMER
+1542 GKSAIEWIMER

-1589 IETNRIVSELPKFEL
+1589 METNRIVSELPKFEL
-1604 FEEKKS
+1604 LEEK

>member
-17 NERIINQ
+17 NERIVNQ

-251 TPFHAFAVCSD
+251 APFHAFAVCSD

-599 ILPIGIPEGVPPD
+599 ILPIGIPAGVPPD

-792 SMQSVLKVFEA
+792 SMQAVLKVFEA

-919 KFESEI
+919 KFASEI

-955 PFEGAVLTDTLQ
+955 PFEGTVLTDTFQ
-967 LNEEPAQGSLESA
+967 LNEAPMQGSFDAA
-980 LPENHRRAENQKKK
+980 LPEIHRRVESQKKK
-994 QISIVISNPPYSV
+994 KISIVISNPPYSV
-1007 GQTDGNDNN
+1007 GQTDANDNN
-1016 QNLDYPIVD
+1016 QNLEYPELDSMI
-1025 QRIADTY
+1025 RKSY
-1032 AKSSEAT
+1032 AEESKAT
-1039 LQRNLYDSY
+1039 NKNSLYDSY
-1048 IRSFRWASDRI
+1048 IRGIKWASDRI
-1059 GDQGIVGLV
+1059 ADEGVIGFV

-1073 IDSNSADGLRKCLS
+1073 IDSNVADGLRKCLGK
-1087 NEFAK
+1087 EFSK

-1097 LRGNARTQGEDRRK
+1097 LRGNARTSGEDRRK

-1120 SRTPVAITILVKSKK
+1120 SRTPVAITIFIKSKSVVSNSE
-1135 AISSAE
+1135 I
-1141 VYYHDIGDYLT
+1141 YYHDIGDYLS
-1152 RDEKL
+1152 REEKL
-1157 GIISNF
+1157 RIVSEF
-1163 KTVKN
+1163 KSVKSI
-1168 VPWTGIVPNA
+1168 PWIRLAPNS
-1178 DSDWINHRSP
+1178 DGDWINQRNP
-1188 EFEGFF
+1188 EFESFQPMAEETSEDIF
-1194 SLGDKKERGQSIF
+1194 VARTRGLE
-1207 DTYSSGVSTNRDAW
+1207 TTRDAW
-1221 AYNFSADDLSKNM
+1221 VYNFDKKHLALTVEG
-1234 KATIQFYC
+1234 TIDFYN
-1242 KEKDRISKIV
+1242 KEVSR
-1252 TERKS
+1252 
-1257 SAALQKVDKLVDS
+1257 LQKIPLAERTSKKFDLDEFINKDKT
-1270 DPKKISWTR
+1270 KISWSSSLIAN
-1279 GLKQTLVRGEH
+1279 LKREKNAKFETKHLVTAL
-1290 YSFSMG
+1290 
-1296 MVVESVYRPF
+1296 YRPF
-1306 IKEWLYFSKT
+1306 TLSNVYFDGMLNHRTGKWSNIFPTPTHKNKVFSLT
-1316 FNEVLGQMK
+1316 GLGVTKAFSLVMTDKIPDIQ
-1325 RIYPTGHSKNLTI
+1325 L
-1338 MIKGRH
+1338 
-1344 SGHGHLALITDRIS
+1344 LAN
-1358 SLQPDGGQ
+1358 G
-1366 QCFPLYCYEVPSE
+1366 QCFPLYIYENSE
-1379 NETGNL
+1379 QERTKDMFNEESL
-1385 FYASAKPDKD
+1385 PDKS
-1395 GYIKRDAITDF
+1395 GYVRRDALTDSCLVRF
-1406 ALEVFQKNYGDR
+1406 HSSYGDT
-1418 KISKE
+1418 KIAKE
-1423 DLFYY
+1423 DIFYY

-1434 SPTYRSKYQNDL
+1434 SLTYRDRYQNDL
-1446 KKMLPRIPFAKD
+1446 RKMLPRIPFVKD

-1481 FELKEEIK
+1481 FELIEEIK
-1489 ESSPKKVKELYRV
+1489 EGSPKKAKELYRV
-1502 NESGMKFP
+1502 NEAGMRFP
-1510 KVKKEEDRTTI
+1510 KVKKEEDRTSI

-1528 LRGIPESAYEYVVN
+1528 LKGIPESAYEYVVN

-1553 YAVTTDKDSG
+1553 YAITTDKDSG

-1589 IETNRIVSELPKFEL
+1589 LETNRIVSKLPKFEL
-1604 FEEKKS
+1604 IEEKKS

>member
-17 NERIINQ
+17 SELITNH

-33 LMKSYLELDPLYQDQ
+33 LMKSYLELDPLYQDR
-48 FKTVYLWSEWPHK
+48 FKMVYLWSGWPHK

-72 AEGLDGEFT
+72 AEGFDGEYT
-81 AIQCKFYAATYQVQK
+81 AIQCKFFSPTYQIQK
-96 KDIDSFFNESGKTFT
+96 RDIDSFFTESGRTFS
-111 VDGKKRSFA
+111 VNGKKKSFSQ
-120 RRIIISTSDNWSEPA
+120 RIIISTSDNWSEPA
-135 EKSLHGQTIPVSRI
+135 EKSLHGQTIPVIRI
-149 HVRELEQSPIDWSK
+149 HVRDLEQSPIDWSK

-169 EKLSLKEKKKL
+169 EKLSLKEKKRL
-180 RPHQQEAIDKV
+180 RPHQEEAIQKV
-191 IAGFKEGDRG
+191 IAGLKEHDRG

-208 TGKTFTALKLAEKVT
+208 TGKTFTALKLAEKIT
-223 KKEGLVLFLVPSIS
+223 KKDGLVLFLVPSIS
-237 LLSQTLREWTAESE
+237 LLSQTLREWTAEADE
-251 TPFHAFAVCSD
+251 PFHAFAVCSD

-276 LSIPASTD
+276 LSIPASTE
-284 TTSLIKGLERVK
+284 TASLIKGLERLK
-296 KDKKMTV
+296 NDKKMTV

-312 VVSQAQKK
+312 VVSRAQKK
-320 GLPEFDLIICDEAHR
+320 GLSEFDLIVCDEAHR
-335 TTGVTLVDKEESH
+335 TTGVTLADKEESH
-348 FVKVHEQKFIKGKK
+348 FVKVHDQKFIKAKK

-376 AKTKADEAGAELCS
+376 AKTKADEAGAELSS

-424 IDESIIDP
+424 IDERIIDP
-432 KFQKRFA
+432 RFQRRFA

-459 LSKLFV
+459 LSKRFV
-465 GEEAE
+465 GEEAA
-470 VEDRLPMKRAVAFA
+470 VEDKLPMKRAVAFA

-500 VQEYIKKNPQLDN
+500 VQEYINKNPQLDN
-513 VLNCELAHVDG
+513 ILSCELEHVDG
-524 TFNVLDRNAKL
+524 TFNVLNRNAKL
-535 DWLKEEAPENT
+535 DWLKENAPENT

-583 VGRIMRKAEG
+583 VGRIMRKADG
-593 KKYGYV
+593 KNYGYV
-599 ILPIGIPEGVPPD
+599 ILPIGIPAGVPPD

-649 NKSSMIQVIGVGNGE
+649 NSSSMIQVIGVGSGE
-664 GEEGGDGKKNNQPQ
+664 GEDSNGKKNTQPQ
-678 QLAFNLPEIE
+678 QLAFNMPEIE

-702 GSRPYWENWAAD
+702 GTRPYWENWAAD

-732 DDPKP
+732 NDPKP

-780 HYKFTEMNPVSQ
+780 HYKFTEQNPVSQ
-792 SMQSVLKVFEA
+792 SMQSVLRVIES
-803 GTMKEDAATLKSFYD
+803 GVPKEDAATLRSFYD

-863 EVVDFIIQSV
+863 EIVDFIIHSV
-873 EDVMQAEFGKSL
+873 EAVMQTEFGKSL

-907 QSGIIKPQDLKR
+907 QSGIIKQKDLKR

-932 LAYYIASVNIEE
+932 LAYYIASINIEE
-944 TYHELTGGEYK
+944 TYHEMAGGDYK
-955 PFEGAVLTDTLQ
+955 PFEGAVLTDTFQ
-967 LNEEPAQGSLESA
+967 LTEAPAQGTFEAA
-980 LPENHRRAENQKKK
+980 LPEIHKRVEKQKKRN
-994 QISIVISNPPYSV
+994 ISVVISNPPYSA
-1007 GQTDGNDNN
+1007 QQNSENDNN
-1016 QNLDYPIVD
+1016 KNIDYPSLD
-1025 QRIADTY
+1025 SRIRDTY
-1032 AKSSEAT
+1032 VRSTTGKSKKNS
-1039 LQRNLYDSY
+1039 YDSY
-1048 IRSFRWASDRI
+1048 IRAIRWATDRI
-1059 GDQGIVGLV
+1059 GSDGVVAFV

-1073 IDSNSADGLRKCLS
+1073 IDAGNLAGLRKSLTEDFS
-1087 NEFAK
+1087 K

-1097 LRGNARTQGEDRRK
+1097 LRGDQRTSGEASKK
-1111 EKGNVFGEG
+1111 EGGKIFGSG
-1120 SRTPVAITILVKSKK
+1120 SRTPVAVTIFVKSGAKH
-1135 AISSAE
+1135 SDSE
-1141 VYYHDIGDYLT
+1141 LFYHDIGDYLD
-1152 RDEKL
+1152 RNEKL
-1157 GIISNF
+1157 RIISSF
-1163 KTVKN
+1163 VSLPK
-1168 VPWTGIVPNA
+1168 VPWLQIKPTPEG
-1178 DSDWINHRSP
+1178 DWINQRSN
-1188 EFEGFF
+1188 EFGHLLPLTAKE
-1194 SLGDKKERGQSIF
+1194 LGAGPKEYLFEI
-1207 DTYSSGVSTNRDAW
+1207 SSYGVITNRDPWVYGFDYKGVAENVSRMIEF
-1221 AYNFSADDLSKNM
+1221 YNSEVSRFG
-1234 KATIQFYC
+1234 
-1242 KEKDRISKIV
+1242 R
-1252 TERKS
+1252 ERKRNS
-1257 SAALQKVDKLVDS
+1257 TSTDDIDAFVDS
-1270 DPKKISWTR
+1270 NPKKISWTKN
-1279 GLKQTLVRGEH
+1279 LKRDLSKGTRLTFDSKKIVPSQ
-1290 YSFSMG
+1290 
-1296 MVVESVYRPF
+1296 YRPF
-1306 IKEWLYFSKT
+1306 QKMHLYFDKHLVWSLYQVPKLFPT
-1316 FNEVLGQMK
+1316 TKHKNFVISVIGVVGRKGFSALIANEIPSLHFLDTGQM
-1325 RIYPTGHSKNLTI
+1325 
-1338 MIKGRH
+1338 
-1344 SGHGHLALITDRIS
+1344 
-1358 SLQPDGGQ
+1358 
-1366 QCFPLYCYEVPSE
+1366 FPLYYYDKSGPG
-1379 NETGNL
+1379 ETADLFQSAMKPGN
-1385 FYASAKPDKD
+1385 D

-1406 ALEVFQKNYGDR
+1406 AFERFRSTYRDQK
-1418 KISKE
+1418 ITKE
-1423 DLFYY
+1423 DIFYY

-1434 SPTYRSKYQNDL
+1434 SPTYRSKYENDL
-1446 KKMLPRIPFAKD
+1446 KKILPRIPCAKN
-1458 FWGYSKKGR
+1458 FWGYSTKGR

-1473 LNYESIEP
+1473 LGYESIEP
-1481 FELKEEIK
+1481 FDLKEEVRDGA
-1489 ESSPKKVKELYRV
+1489 PKKAKDLYKV
-1502 NESGMKFP
+1502 NEAGMRFP
-1510 KVKKEEDRTTI
+1510 KVKRQEDRTTI
-1521 IFNQFVT
+1521 IYNQFVT
-1528 LRGIPESAYEYVVN
+1528 LKGIPESAYDYVVN
-1542 GKPAIEWIMER
+1542 GKSAIEGIMER
-1553 YAVTTDKDSG
+1553 YVPTTDKDNG

-1589 IETNRIVSELPKFEL
+1589 VETNRIVSELPKFEL
-1604 FEEKKS
+1604 VEEKKP

>member
-1 MASKKITS
+1 MASHKITS

-17 NERIINQ
+17 NERIVNQ

-48 FKTVYLWSEWPHK
+48 FKTVYLWGEWPHK

-72 AEGLDGEFT
+72 AEGLDGDFT

-96 KDIDSFFNESGKTFT
+96 KDIDSFFNESGKTFV

-135 EKSLHGQTIPVSRI
+135 EKSMHGQTIPVSRI

-223 KKEGLVLFLVPSIS
+223 KKDGLVLFLVPSIS

-251 TPFHAFAVCSD
+251 SPFHAFAVCSD

-296 KDKKMTV
+296 KDKKMIV

-320 GLPEFDLIICDEAHR
+320 GLPEFDLIVCDEAHR

-459 LSKLFV
+459 LSKRFV
-465 GEEAE
+465 GEEAA
-470 VEDRLPMKRAVAFA
+470 VEDRIPMKRAVAFA

-513 VLNCELAHVDG
+513 ILNCELAHVDG

-535 DWLKEEAPENT
+535 DWLKEDAPDNT

-599 ILPIGIPEGVPPD
+599 ILPIGIPAGVPPD

-649 NKSSMIQVIGVGNGE
+649 NKSSMIQVVGVGNGE
-664 GEEGGDGKKNNQPQ
+664 GEAGEGKSNQPQ

-723 KQIQKLLKS
+723 KQIHKLLKS
-732 DDPKP
+732 NDPKP
-737 KKAFEKFLNGIRKNL
+737 RKAFEKFLHGIRKNL

-803 GTMKEDAATLKSFYD
+803 GTMKEDVATLNSFYD

-919 KFESEI
+919 KFTSEI

-944 TYHELTGGEYK
+944 TYHELVGHDYT
-955 PFEGAVLTDTLQ
+955 PFSGVVLTDTFQLQ
-967 LNEEPAQGSLESA
+967 EDSEQGVFMSV
-980 LPENHRRAENQKKK
+980 LPENSERLESQKKSPI
-994 QISIVISNPPYSV
+994 QVVISNPPYSAW
-1007 GQTDGNDNN
+1007 QESENDDNRN
-1016 QNLDYPIVD
+1016 IDYLKLDS
-1025 QRIADTY
+1025 RIAGTY
-1032 AKSSEAT
+1032 VANSLASNKSS
-1039 LQRNLYDSY
+1039 LYDSY
-1048 IRSFRWASDRI
+1048 LRALRWASDRVSGTGVI
-1059 GDQGIVGLV
+1059 GFV
-1068 TNGSF
+1068 TGSGF
-1073 IDSNSADGLRKCLS
+1073 LTKTSMSGVRHCLAE
-1087 NEFAK
+1087 EFNK
-1092 IYCFN
+1092 IFVIN
-1097 LRGNARTQGEDRRK
+1097 LRGDVRKNMLSRGSAR
-1111 EKGNVFGEG
+1111 EG
-1120 SRTPVAITILVKSKK
+1120 QNIFDSGSMTGIAITILIKNNDKK
-1135 AISSAE
+1135 PCAIN
-1141 VYYHDIGDYLT
+1141 YFDIGEDLT
-1152 RDEKL
+1152 SHEKL
-1157 GIISNF
+1157 KKI
-1163 KTVKN
+1163 
-1168 VPWTGIVPNA
+1168 A
-1178 DSDWINHRSP
+1178 DLKSVIKMSDDQAWDQIRPDKHDDWIDQRDDN
-1188 EFEGFF
+1188 F
-1194 SLGDKKERGQSIF
+1194 SSWMPVGDKSGAAKSCIF
-1207 DTYSSGVSTNRDAW
+1207 DEYSCGVQSNRDAW
-1221 AYNFSADDLSKNM
+1221 VYNFSKGQIEAQISETLAVYNHEVGKILKQKKNSRNDTGVYEINKDEKKIKWSSSLLSYLK
-1234 KATIQFYC
+1234 
-1242 KEKDRISKIV
+1242 RGISGSFN
-1252 TERKS
+1252 KS
-1257 SAALQKVDKLVDS
+1257 SIREV
-1270 DPKKISWTR
+1270 I
-1279 GLKQTLVRGEH
+1279 
-1290 YSFSMG
+1290 
-1296 MVVESVYRPF
+1296 YRPYV
-1306 IKEWLYFSKT
+1306 KRWLYFDKLL
-1316 FNEVLGQMK
+1316 VHRLY
-1325 RIYPTGHSKNLTI
+1325 RIPKIFPHSEIKNSVI
-1338 MIKGRH
+1338 CVNGVGGRTNF
-1344 SGHGHLALITDRIS
+1344 SALISGTT
-1358 SLQPDGGQ
+1358 PDLELIEKG
-1366 QCFPLYCYEVPSE
+1366 QCFPMYYFEKVE
-1379 NETGNL
+1379 EG
-1385 FYASAKPDKD
+1385 SAINWLDGEEKQDRH
-1395 GYIKRDAITDF
+1395 GYIRREAISSV
-1406 ALEVFQKNYGDR
+1406 ALAKFREVYCD
-1418 KISKE
+1418 KILSKE
-1423 DLFYY
+1423 DIFYY

-1467 ELAEIH
+1467 NLAEVH

-1481 FELKEEIK
+1481 FDLTEEIK
-1489 ESSPKKVKELYRV
+1489 DGAPKKAKELYRV
-1502 NESGMKFP
+1502 NEAGMKFP
-1510 KVKKEEDRTTI
+1510 KVKKQEDRTTI

-1528 LRGIPESAYEYVVN
+1528 LKGIPESAYEYVVN

-1553 YAVTTDKDSG
+1553 YAVTIDKDSG

-1589 IETNRIVSELPKFEL
+1589 LETNRIVSELPKFEL
-1604 FEEKKS
+1604 IE